1 MMKRLLIFL
10 LTTACTGTDESGT
23 WAGSVETM
31 PNGGTRVVNSA
42 AGIWQGESS
51 WNLVP
56 ELVIG
61 TTEGPE
67 EETFGAL
74 AGLQVDDAGRI
85 YIVDRQ
91 INELRI
97 FGPDGAFVRSVGR
110 TGDGPGE
117 YRNANGLLWI
127 ADGTLAV
134 IDQRGNR
141 YTLLSAEGEY
151 IRSVPRQLGFYSW
164 TFRGGYSAGHI
175 YEYSFVGDGP
185 DQLPVLLGTSLS
197 AAPAATEAG
206 APPSSEE
213 ATSPGTFAVD
223 TVMLPVPNAPLYES
237 YSVRT
242 AQGGM
247 GMTVPFT
254 PSPVY
259 SLDPEG
265 TIWHGHGG
273 EFRIARSSFE
283 GDTLMEIVL
292 DATGTPVAEGDLAEW
307 ESGAAVTRFREM
319 GGNLDM
325 SRIPSVK
332 PFFDALH
339 VDTDG
344 FLWVSVPAPPN
355 QVLFSV
361 FDPEGRFLG
370 RLQADGMDRDTNVPP
385 VVRNGRLY
393 FVGRDELD
401 VQRVYVFRIE
411 R

>member
-1 MMKRLLIFL
+1 MMKRLLMFL
-10 LTTACTGTDESGT
+10 LTAACAGADESGA
-23 WAGSVETM
+23 WAGSVETL
-31 PNGGTRVVNSA
+31 PNGGTRVLNPA
-42 AGIWQGESS
+42 AGAWQGESS

-61 TTEGPE
+61 ATEGPE

-74 AGLQVDDAGRI
+74 TGLQVDDAGRI
-85 YIVDRQ
+85 YVVDRQ
-91 INELRI
+91 TNELRI

-127 ADGTLAV
+127 AEGTLAV

-141 YTLLSAEGEY
+141 YTLLSSEGEY
-151 IRSVPRQLGFYSW
+151 VRSVPRPLGFYGW
-164 TFRGGYSAGHI
+164 AFRGDYSAGHI
-175 YEYSFVGDGP
+175 YELSGVGNGP
-185 DQLPVLLGTSLS
+185 DRLPALLGISLS
-197 AAPAATEAG
+197 AAPAATEEG

-213 ATSPGTFAVD
+213 ASSPGTFAVD

-254 PSPVY
+254 PRPIY
-259 SLDPEG
+259 LLDREG

-292 DATGTPVAEGDLAEW
+292 DATGTPVAQEELAEW
-307 ESGAAVTRFREM
+307 ESAEAVTRFREM

-325 SRIPSVK
+325 SRIPTVK
-332 PFFDALH
+332 PFFDDLQ
-339 VDTDG
+339 VDADG
-344 FLWVSVPAPPN
+344 FLWVSVPSPPN

-361 FDPEGRFLG
+361 FDPDGRFLG
-370 RLQADGMDRDTNVPP
+370 RLQADGMERDTSVPP

-411 R
+411 K